1 MRLIWRTMSPP
12 ISLYRCPESHMMLIS
27 KTIGLITP
35 YLVHGY
41 FVSCFPGWSFA
52 WIPGFEMEIISLPL
66 KGACVISVWAANI
79 TGHLIH
85 LDKLRRK
92 HALIFYVF
100 FFYASCSYRTWVSIS
115 LQNILSFAP
124 LIMDVTL
131 LFVYLPSWRKVLVDF
146 LFPGAVA
153 CVWNSTTVFLH
164 CRA

>member
-100 FFYASCSYRTWVSIS
+100 FFLCI
-115 LQNILSFAP
+115 
-124 LIMDVTL
+124 
-131 LFVYLPSWRKVLVDF
+131 
-146 LFPGAVA
+146 
-153 CVWNSTTVFLH
+153 VFLQDMGVH
-164 CRA
+164 ISPKYSILCTSYYGRHSAIRLPALLTKGTRWFSFPWCCGVCVKFYNRLSSL